1 MRVEGARNPRVRS
14 RIWGQGPIS
23 VPGWQF
29 EHPLPSPHAREP
41 ARIIMRSAFL
51 ALLIFVTAVRSSAY
65 AETAQSAP
73 AVSSH
78 LSEEDITG
86 TNPAKFTRTL
96 ILFNEFRSLG
106 NEAAFNEAM
115 FRYVQPVGKNLKV
128 QLSLPLDATDA
139 AGDTAF
145 GFGELSLK
153 FNYRAWINEKN
164 ALIINL
170 DTFWPTATRD
180 EFMSGKYVVDP
191 GVTYAMFLKHGE
203 MIFAPSL
210 QQKISYAGDADRDDV
225 NQTQVDLY
233 FVWRPNKTNWVT
245 IDPQIVRDWEK
256 DTEFGQLEIEFGRVM
271 FGGMSVYVRPGIG
284 IGADRPLDWNLELGL
299 KVVH

>member
-1 MRVEGARNPRVRS
+1 
-14 RIWGQGPIS
+14 
-23 VPGWQF
+23 
-29 EHPLPSPHAREP
+29 
-41 ARIIMRSAFL
+41 MRSACSAFL
-51 ALLIFVTAVRSSAY
+51 LSMAAFGSSAH
-65 AETAQSAP
+65 AQSVPAAP
-73 AVSSH
+73 ATQSH
-78 LSEEDITG
+78 LDEEDTTG

-96 ILFNEFRSLG
+96 ILLNEFRSLG
-106 NEAAFNEAM
+106 EEAAFDEAM
-115 FRYVQPVGKNLKV
+115 FRYIQPFGKNLKV
-128 QLSLPLDATDA
+128 QLSLPLDSIDA
-139 AGDTAF
+139 GGDTVF

-153 FNYRAWINEKN
+153 FNYRAWLNERN

-191 GVTYAMFLKHGE
+191 GFTYAMFFRQGE

-210 QQKISYAGDADRDDV
+210 QQKISYAGDADRADV

-233 FVWRPNKTNWVT
+233 FVWRPTKTNWVT

-271 FGGMSVYVRPGIG
+271 FGGTSVYLRPGIG
-284 IGADRPLDWNLELGL
+284 IGADRPLEWNLEFGL